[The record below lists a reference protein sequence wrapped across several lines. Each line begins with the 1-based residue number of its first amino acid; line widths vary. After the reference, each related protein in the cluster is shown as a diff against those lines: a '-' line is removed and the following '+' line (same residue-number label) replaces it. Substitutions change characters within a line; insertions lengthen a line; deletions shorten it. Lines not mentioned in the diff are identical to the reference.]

1 MVTVHNYDPSPFA
14 DELPPFA
21 VGVDPT
27 AHEAAHVATIAQLL
41 LHLEGAQRCEAL
53 AYELLRL
60 CDEARRN
67 G

>member
-1 MVTVHNYDPSPFA
+1 MVTVHNYDPLPFD

-21 VGVDPT
+21 VGVDAT
-27 AHEAAHVATIAQLL
+27 QYESAHIGGVAALL
-41 LHLEGAQRCEAL
+41 LHLEGAPRCEAL

-60 CDEARRN
+60 CDEVRR